1 MVPDRQT
8 KSRKIPTR
16 KILPLLFVDQ
26 GWFGWWMWTKRV
38 VASFYNGV
46 IYVIVTT
53 VTGVYTVLRWIVRS
67 ILHVLVG
74 GMHVT
79 RDGCLC

>member
-1 MVPDRQT
+1 
-8 KSRKIPTR
+8 
-16 KILPLLFVDQ
+16 
-26 GWFGWWMWTKRV
+26 MWTKRV

-74 GMHVT
+74 DMHASL
-79 RDGCLC
+79 RR